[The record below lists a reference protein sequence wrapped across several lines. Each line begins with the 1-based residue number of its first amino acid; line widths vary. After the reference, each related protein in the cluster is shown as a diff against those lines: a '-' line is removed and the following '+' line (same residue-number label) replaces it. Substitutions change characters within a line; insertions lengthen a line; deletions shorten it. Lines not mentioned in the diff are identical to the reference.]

1 MHSNGV
7 HGVFY
12 EGSAAKVGGLS
23 GREGRSNR
31 MTPPAIASLR
41 HSQVQME
48 QEDKMEDR
56 VTYGDKYMGC
66 RDTGNTLFG
75 DTCVCRHTNTH
86 AQRNTHTRK
95 NIHMERHTHRCLEV
109 S

>member
-1 MHSNGV
+1 
-7 HGVFY
+7 
-12 EGSAAKVGGLS
+12 
-23 GREGRSNR
+23 

-66 RDTGNTLFG
+66 RDTGNT
-75 DTCVCRHTNTH
+75 
-86 AQRNTHTRK
+86 HTRAK
-95 NIHMERHTHRCLEV
+95 TFTWKDTRTGV
-109 S
+109 